1 MDANLKTYVDY
12 IEKENGVP
20 EWKAVWDEQFDPF
33 FVKYDPDMSGC
44 IIIKDYNGIEIEIM
58 PEGALALAELIESEA
73 YKAIAQRN

>member
-33 FVKYDPDMSGC
+33 FVKYDHELSGC
-44 IIIKDYNGIEIEIM
+44 IIIKDYTGIEIGIM
-58 PEGALALAELIESEA
+58 PEGLWSWP
-73 YKAIAQRN
+73 N